1 MSSDAVA
8 SQRSDV
14 PDLLGVPEAAA
25 LLRVGLTFAY
35 ESTAKYI
42 ATGSETEIP
51 AIKVGRLTR
60 VPRVAFERYMG
71 APITWPIP
79 VVGKPSPAVASA
91 PRSDEKA
98 ESAVRAPR
106 KAAGS
111 SPSRSSRPA
120 ASPSGSPAPRLFEV

>member
-35 ESTAKYI
+35 ESTARYI

-79 VVGKPSPAVASA
+79 VVEKPSRAVASA
-91 PRSDEKA
+91 PRVAGEI
-98 ESAVRAPR
+98 ESAVRSPR

-111 SPSRSSRPA
+111 SPSRASRPA